1 MEIVEAEAASQADS
15 KKVSK
20 EQLEGCLIGAASY
33 LNRKTKKNNK
43 KT

>member
-1 MEIVEAEAASQADS
+1 MKMDEAEAASHVDS

-20 EQLEGCLIGAASY
+20 EQLEGCLIVAASY
-33 LNRKTKKNNK
+33 LNRKKNK